1 MPKLNINTILTDSI
15 VDGPGIRTVVFFQ
28 GCSHGCPGCH
38 NEDSWDFSPRKLM
51 TEEEIITK
59 IKAHNFSKKVTL
71 SGGDPMQQDILNLVK
86 LLKADGFNIWLYTGY
101 ELEELNLEQQEVLK
115 YLDTIVTGRFELASR
130 DLSLEFRGSA
140 NQQIINLNN

>member
-71 SGGDPMQQDILNLVK
+71 SGGDPMQQDILKLVK